1 MSQLISHPMRYS
13 SMTGQIV
20 LNGKEGRGM
29 PSFFPHNPFWLV
41 WKRKQDLHVF
51 ASFCA
56 MGKNSNKKPLPSAA
70 SFCEEICPG
79 GYFLFVPILKSKIGS
94 LPLNNTF
101 LWKADC
107 VLVLKHKTLL
117 LLLLLFCNIRCE
129 HNNTFLLG
137 ICDLCNSFFQET
149 WFLTPWV
156 KSHSTN

>member
-1 MSQLISHPMRYS
+1 MGR
-13 SMTGQIV
+13 
-20 LNGKEGRGM
+20 KAEGCL
-29 PSFFPHNPFWLV
+29 PSFHTILSGQCGSRNRICTYLLLFVLW
-41 WKRKQDLHVF
+41 
-51 ASFCA
+51 
-56 MGKNSNKKPLPSAA
+56 GKTTTKNKKTLPSAA

-94 LPLNNTF
+94 LSLNNTF

-107 VLVLKHKTLL
+107 ILVLKHKTLL

>member
-1 MSQLISHPMRYS
+1 MGR
-13 SMTGQIV
+13 
-20 LNGKEGRGM
+20 KAEGCL
-29 PSFFPHNPFWLV
+29 PSFHTILSGQCGSRNRICTYLLLFVLW
-41 WKRKQDLHVF
+41 
-51 ASFCA
+51 
-56 MGKNSNKKPLPSAA
+56 GKTTTKNKKTLPSAA

-79 GYFLFVPILKSKIGS
+79 GYFLFVPILKSKMGS

-149 WFLTPWV
+149 WFLTSWV